1 MDDFLQEIFNISSQS
16 WLCSYQP
23 RNQILLVLLLSTPF
37 VGSFIADI
45 YRHIANKGKN
55 LPKHFGNLKCKAE
68 SINIFFISLLFSLSP
83 FVSFVSFH
91 FLLLKLGRCHSI
103 SFKVQSFISPAG
115 ALSPCQIVEL
125 GNEQQDISFFCISAS
140 SIFMQ
145 WTQ

>member
-1 MDDFLQEIFNISSQS
+1 MLVHSLPIFI
-16 WLCSYQP
+16 
-23 RNQILLVLLLSTPF
+23 
-37 VGSFIADI
+37 
-45 YRHIANKGKN
+45 RHIANKGKN

-125 GNEQQDISFFCISAS
+125 GNEQQDISFFVYQQVPSLCSELSKIPNGVSRTNPNLPS
-140 SIFMQ
+140 DNLSGELCLGVL
-145 WTQ
+145 